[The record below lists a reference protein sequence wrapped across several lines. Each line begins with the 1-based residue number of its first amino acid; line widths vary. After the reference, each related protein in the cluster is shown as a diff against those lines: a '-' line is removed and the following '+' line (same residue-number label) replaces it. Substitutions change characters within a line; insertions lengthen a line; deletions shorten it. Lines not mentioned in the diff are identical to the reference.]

1 MRLLFC
7 LLILTA
13 PCWAQVIEFGVEPPD
28 AEVYR
33 VADNGSQTLL
43 GLANRPVKLV
53 RSDLPDAV
61 VLLFRRPGWQ
71 DAMVQV
77 RKRDL
82 EGDHYPVRARAVC
95 LNPGRTLSD
104 RGHQFL
110 YATSACLPWLGAIV
124 LVTALL
130 GVGQKA
136 MARRQGHGAPRPLG
150 SSK

>member
-1 MRLLFC
+1 MRLLFW

-13 PCWAQVIEFGVEPPD
+13 PCWAQAIEFGVEPPD

-33 VADNGSQTLL
+33 LHDDGSQTLL

-53 RSDLPDAV
+53 RTELPDKV

-82 EGDHYPVRARAVC
+82 QGDRYPVRARAVC

-104 RGHQFL
+104 RGQQFL
-110 YATSACLPWLGAIV
+110 YATSSCLPWIGAIV

-136 MARRQGHGAPRPLG
+136 MARRQGKSAPGPLG
-150 SSK
+150 SAR